1 MSNIIGLIESAM
13 ADADH
18 GNEAVAAVETF
29 LQIAAKRG
37 WHMRPDEA
45 TEEMG
50 KVSGLV
56 YKCRCGDRITMW
68 GINAW
73 HAMLAAAPEFKWKDD
88 S

>member
-18 GNEAVAAVETF
+18 GDEAVAAVETF
-29 LQIAAKRG
+29 LQIAAERG

-45 TEEMG
+45 TEEMAHMARHTSIG
-50 KVSGLV
+50 RDCLGP
-56 YKCRCGDRITMW
+56 YR
-68 GINAW
+68 
-73 HAMLAAAPEFKWKDD
+73 AMLAAAPEFKWKDD